1 MAPSNH
7 NHINNQQRHSSSTQ
21 PPPPGRPG
29 AAPPAHTNTQREA
42 IVDKLHGALATF
54 RRERDEVH
62 RAKELAVERLR
73 LAREEREAAERTVQS
88 MQEKY
93 DRLIKSVSSSSKS
106 NSNSNDDEITK
117 LQAEVERL
125 SREVS

>member
-1 MAPSNH
+1 M
-7 NHINNQQRHSSSTQ
+7 SSSS
-21 PPPPGRPG
+21 
-29 AAPPAHTNTQREA
+29 REI

-73 LAREEREAAERTVQS
+73 LVREERVATERNVNA

-93 DRLIKSVSSSSKS
+93 DEMMSAASS
-106 NSNSNDDEITK
+106 NRNQVDDIDN
-117 LQAEVERL
+117 LQAEVDRL
-125 SREVS
+125 SREVRNNHDSLLSTIHWKFILLNQPTHRFD

>member
-1 MAPSNH
+1 M
-7 NHINNQQRHSSSTQ
+7 SSS
-21 PPPPGRPG
+21 
-29 AAPPAHTNTQREA
+29 NREI

-73 LAREEREAAERTVQS
+73 LVREERMASERNVNA

-93 DRLIKSVSSSSKS
+93 DEMMNTVSSNGSQ
-106 NSNSNDDEITK
+106 DDDIDK
-117 LQAEVERL
+117 LQAEVDRL
-125 SREVS
+125 SREVRNNFKLLTFTVYSNFILFKTNIHIVSRINRLG